1 MKIYW
6 KLLAFGIVAV
16 ALCVVLVRNEALAQ
30 PAPATAVATT
40 RMAVCDIVEVFNRNQ
55 KAKDVRNVLEEKRK
69 SVAAENETRSKAIDA
84 KRMDLAAYKEDSPQ
98 YEKTL
103 QDMQRMGME
112 HKIWMEMQNAAL
124 LREHRRYTKQLYE
137 EILAV
142 VAQVAQQRGIDVVL
156 YVEREVV
163 ETEDTREL
171 LTMIE
176 RRKVLYAND
185 RVDFTETVLARLNEA
200 YRAAKDQ

>member
-1 MKIYW
+1 MKTYW
-6 KLLAFGIVAV
+6 KLSTFGIVAV
-16 ALCVVLVRNEALAQ
+16 ALCAVVVRNEVLAQ
-30 PAPATAVATT
+30 PEPAATRAAT
-40 RMAVCDIVEVFNRNQ
+40 RMAVCDIVQVFNSNQ
-55 KAKDVRNVLEEKRK
+55 KAKDVRNVLDGKRK
-69 SVAAENETRSKAIDA
+69 SVAAENETRGKALDA
-84 KRMDLAAYKEDSPQ
+84 KRMELAAYKEGSPQ

-112 HKIWMEMQNAAL
+112 HKIWMEMKNADL

-142 VAQVAQQRGIDVVL
+142 IAQVAKQRGIDVVL

-163 ETEDTREL
+163 QTEDTREL

-176 RRKVLYAND
+176 RRKVLYASD
-185 RVDFTETVLARLNEA
+185 QVDLTQTVLARLNEA